1 MITLEKLNR
10 YLLMGRALSCRRVVM
25 LEYPRAIGTSFKISS
40 RTEELFISDSVNR
53 SYFHSALSVLS
64 SDHTFYNRCYYIND
78 SMVKPIQMGLI
89 V

>member
-1 MITLEKLNR
+1 MITVEELNR
-10 YLLMGRALSCRRVVM
+10 YLLRGRALSCRRVV
-25 LEYPRAIGTSFKISS
+25 LTEYPFLRGTAFKISS

-64 SDHTFYNRCYYIND
+64 SDHTFYSRCYYVND